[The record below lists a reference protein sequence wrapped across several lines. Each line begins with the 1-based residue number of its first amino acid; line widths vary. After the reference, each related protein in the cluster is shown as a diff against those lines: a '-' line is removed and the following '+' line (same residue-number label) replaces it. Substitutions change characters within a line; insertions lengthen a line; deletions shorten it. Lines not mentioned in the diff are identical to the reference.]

1 MEFPPSSDLVVST
14 IAPAQVPSPLLK
26 RGEVFVDDA
35 CRVLACSN
43 TRDLQPFLDA
53 GEPPPSFEAAG
64 PRSQIVFEPD
74 ALTCGI
80 VTCGGLCPGVNDVIR
95 SIVMSL
101 TYAYGVRRIL
111 GFRYGYAGLA
121 PHSGFEPLVLTP
133 EQVDHIHEQG
143 GTLLGSSRGPQD
155 VGEMVDSLVRH
166 DVGILFAIGG
176 DGTLRGASALAQEA
190 LRRNHR
196 ISVIGIPKTIDND
209 IEWLWQSF
217 GFSTAVE
224 EARKSLVAAHNEA
237 RGAWNGIGLVKLM
250 GRHSG
255 FIAANATLANCDV
268 NFCLVPEV
276 PFALEGEDG
285 FLQALERRLEAKR
298 HAVIAVAEGAAQDML
313 QDPANQERDPSGN
326 LRLKDVGVFVRDEIL
341 RYFGTRGNEVTIKY
355 IDPSYTIRSLPA
367 NGLDSEYCLL
377 LGQHA
382 VHAGMAGRTDMV
394 VGYWNQTFTHV
405 PITVAVARR
414 KTIDPAGEAWQRVLE
429 ATGQPAVMLA
439 AGVR

>member
-1 MEFPPSSDLVVST
+1 M
-14 IAPAQVPSPLLK
+14 
-26 RGEVFVDDA
+26 
-35 CRVLACSN
+35 
-43 TRDLQPFLDA
+43 
-53 GEPPPSFEAAG
+53 
-64 PRSQIVFEPD
+64 
-74 ALTCGI
+74 
-80 VTCGGLCPGVNDVIR
+80 
-95 SIVMSL
+95 
-101 TYAYGVRRIL
+101 
-111 GFRYGYAGLA
+111 
-121 PHSGFEPLVLTP
+121 LTP

-143 GTLLGSSRGPQD
+143 GTLLGSSRGPQE
-155 VGEMVDSLVRH
+155 VGEMVDTLVRH

-190 LRRNHR
+190 LRRNLR

-255 FIAANATLANCDV
+255 FIAANATLANSDV

-276 PFALEGEDG
+276 TFTLEGEGG

-298 HAVIAVAEGAAQDML
+298 HAVIAVAEGAAQDIL

-326 LRLKDVGVFVRDEIL
+326 LRLKDVGVFVRDEII
-341 RYFGTRGNEVTIKY
+341 RYFSARNTEVTIKY
-355 IDPSYTIRSLPA
+355 IDPSYIIRSLPA
-367 NGLDSEYCLL
+367 NALDSEYCLL

-405 PITVAVARR
+405 PIAVAVAHR
-414 KTIDPAGEAWQRVLE
+414 KTIDPSEESWQRVLE
-429 ATGQPAVMLA
+429 ATGQPAVMFP